1 MNHRRSVDNCK
12 RCQNRGIDITPGRV
26 RQKAEFWSGD
36 IRHRGG
42 VTIVQALMW
51 NWGSCRSDV
60 KGAIRVENP
69 QESEYRCGA
78 QWRSHA

>member
-1 MNHRRSVDNCK
+1 MSK
-12 RCQNRGIDITPGRV
+12 PGYRHYSGTS
-26 RQKAEFWSGD
+26 QTKKAEFWFGG

-51 NWGSCRSDV
+51 NWGNCRSDV
-60 KGAIRVENP
+60 KGAVRVENP